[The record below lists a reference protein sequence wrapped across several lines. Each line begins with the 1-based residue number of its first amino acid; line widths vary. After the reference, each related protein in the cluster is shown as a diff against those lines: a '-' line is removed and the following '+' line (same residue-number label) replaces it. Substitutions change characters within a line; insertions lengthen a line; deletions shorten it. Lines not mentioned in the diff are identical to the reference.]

1 MYCPIISRLTSAF
14 PPILPPL
21 FEMAENIE
29 GYLIGEMCAIMNGM
43 NEKEGNVMA
52 EKLHAL
58 ACAVAATFYGA
69 TTFSLFPSSDYST
82 YISGADKIAQNSWE
96 RTGFM
101 LKQAID
107 NNRGVLNGNGTSR
120 GE

>member
-1 MYCPIISRLTSAF
+1 MIA
-14 PPILPPL
+14 
-21 FEMAENIE
+21 A
-29 GYLIGEMCAIMNGM
+29 GVVMNSYYYRNVCYNNGK

-82 YISGADKIAQNSWE
+82 YISGADKIEQNSWK
-96 RTGFM
+96 RTSFM

>member
-1 MYCPIISRLTSAF
+1 MYYPIISRLASAF

-29 GYLIGEMCAIMNGM
+29 GYLIGEMCAIMNGK

-58 ACAVAATFYGA
+58 ACAFAAIFYGA

-82 YISGADKIAQNSWE
+82 HISKADEITRNSWE

-101 LKQAID
+101 LRQAID
-107 NNRGVLNGNGTSR
+107 NNRGVF
-120 GE
+120 

>member
-1 MYCPIISRLTSAF
+1 MH
-14 PPILPPL
+14 LPFL
-21 FEMAENIE
+21 LDYKVIE
-29 GYLIGEMCAIMNGM
+29 EYLIGKMCVIINEK

-82 YISGADKIAQNSWE
+82 YISKADNIAQNGWE

-101 LKQAID
+101 LRQAID
-107 NNRGVLNGNGTSR
+107 NNRGVLSGNGTSKD
-120 GE
+120 G

>member
-1 MYCPIISRLTSAF
+1 
-14 PPILPPL
+14 
-21 FEMAENIE
+21 MAEAIK
-29 GYLIGEMCAIMNGM
+29 GYLIGEMCAIMNGK

-69 TTFSLFPSSDYST
+69 MTFSLFHSSDYST
-82 YISGADKIAQNSWE
+82 YISGVDKIAQNSWE

-101 LKQAID
+101 LRQAID
-107 NNRGVLNGNGTSR
+107 NNRGVF
-120 GE
+120 